1 MKSLRANLVLWL
13 TLALGAGIAAV
24 LAATYT
30 FAHQQLGLILDQE
43 LRQIAQAVHLREDW
57 LEAGNVRIA
66 REDVAFA
73 VRAYDDGG
81 RVYFESGLPALPLE
95 APVSVEPGFSSVES
109 PGGGWRVYTHVTPE
123 GVVQVG
129 QPEAAREALAREL
142 SLQMVLPL
150 LLLIPV
156 LALVLAWALRRGLAP
171 LEQTSR
177 SVSDRD
183 AARLDPLATGG
194 VPRELLPLIEQINA
208 LLARLAVSLEA
219 QRRFIAD
226 AAHELR
232 SPVAALA
239 LQAQLAERTHNPE
252 ARRTA
257 FQELERGIER
267 TERLVEQLLDLARL
281 EPGGPAAAR
290 ETVDVARIAREVVG
304 SFAAQADA
312 REIDLGAEAEGPALL
327 AGVATELRSLL
338 ANLVDNA
345 LRYAPRES
353 QVTVAVRSADGAV
366 EIEVLDAG
374 PGIPAAQRGRVL
386 QRFQRLEGD
395 TTTGSGLGL
404 AIARAIAERHGG
416 SISLADASP
425 GRDPPGLSARVRLPI
440 PASGTARD
448 APGARENS
456 RYTTRAPVPPPQ
468 FENGAARDDA

>member
-1 MKSLRANLVLWL
+1 VKSLRSNLVLWL

-30 FAHQQLGLILDQE
+30 SAHQQLGRILDLE

-57 LEAGNVRIA
+57 LEAGNVRFA

-81 RVYFESGLPALPLE
+81 RLYFESGMPALPLE
-95 APVSVEPGFSSVES
+95 APQSLDPGFSNVEAR
-109 PGGGWRVYTHVTPE
+109 GGGWRVYTHVMPE

-129 QPEAAREALAREL
+129 QAEAVRDALAREL

-156 LALVLAWALRRGLAP
+156 LALVLAWALKRGLAP

-183 AARLDPLATGG
+183 AARLDPLPTGS
-194 VPRELLPLIEQINA
+194 VPRELLPLVEQINA
-208 LLARLAVSLEA
+208 LLARLAGALEA

-239 LQAQLAERTHNPE
+239 LQAQLAERTQNPE
-252 ARRTA
+252 ARRSA
-257 FQELERGIER
+257 FEELERGIER

-281 EPGGPAAAR
+281 EPRGPAASR
-290 ETVDVARIAREVVG
+290 ETVDVARLAREVVG
-304 SFAAQADA
+304 SFAARADA
-312 REIDLGAEAEGPALL
+312 REVDLGAEAAGQALL
-327 AGVATELRSLL
+327 GGVETELRSLL

-353 QVTVAVRSADGAV
+353 QVTVAVRRLDGAV
-366 EIEVLDAG
+366 QVEVLDAG
-374 PGIPAAQRGRVL
+374 PGIPDSQRERVL

-416 SISLADASP
+416 AISLADAYP
-425 GRDPPGLSARVRLPI
+425 GRDPPGLVVRVTLP
-440 PASGTARD
+440 S
-448 APGARENS
+448 
-456 RYTTRAPVPPPQ
+456 
-468 FENGAARDDA
+468 

>member
-1 MKSLRANLVLWL
+1 VKSLRANLVLWL

-30 FAHQQLGLILDQE
+30 FAHQQLDLILDQE

-81 RVYFESGLPALPLE
+81 SVYFESGLPALPLE
-95 APVSVEPGFSSVES
+95 APQSVEPGFSNVES
-109 PGGGWRVYTHVTPE
+109 PEGAWRVYTHVTPE

-208 LLARLAVSLEA
+208 LLARLAGALEA

-257 FQELERGIER
+257 FEELERGIER

-312 REIDLGAEAEGPALL
+312 REIDLGAEADGPAPLT
-327 AGVATELRSLL
+327 GVETELRSLL

-345 LRYAPRES
+345 LRYAPRDS
-353 QVTVAVRSADGAV
+353 QVTLAVRSADAAV
-366 EIEVLDAG
+366 QIEVVDAG
-374 PGIPAAQRGRVL
+374 PGIPAAARGRVL

-425 GRDPPGLSARVRLPI
+425 GREPPGLSVRVTLP
-440 PASGTARD
+440 A
-448 APGARENS
+448 
-456 RYTTRAPVPPPQ
+456 
-468 FENGAARDDA
+468 